1 MLKAWMLEHTQC
13 LLHGAAT
20 LSPCESSGMYLCML
34 CLLLVLRAA
43 LTYGPQL
50 RYFRR
55 LFTLLASEIPLKEKG
70 SVSGCPQW
78 GLCFSWGCV
87 WMCLHV
93 TFLDISDSPGDFYM
107 PRAHTRVSA
116 VYLSVCSPL
125 HTGHAFL
132 CLCVQRGGSDCL
144 PWLYMSG
151 IQHGWWKSLILSLS
165 WWNTNEL
172 VKTGSSGK
180 QMNFSW
186 CLKSCQ
192 IPSLKCFR
200 GTSFW

>member
-20 LSPCESSGMYLCML
+20 LSPCECSGMYLYML

-87 WMCLHV
+87 YMCLHV
-93 TFLDISDSPGDFYM
+93 TFLDISDSPGHFYV
-107 PRAHTRVSA
+107 PRAHTRVFA

-125 HTGHAFL
+125 HAGHAFL
-132 CLCVQRGGSDCL
+132 CLCMQRVGSDSL
-144 PWLYMSG
+144 PWLSMSG

>member
-20 LSPCESSGMYLCML
+20 LSPCEFSGMYLHML

-55 LFTLLASEIPLKEKG
+55 LFTLLASEIPPKKKG

-87 WMCLHV
+87 WMCLCAHV
-93 TFLDISDSPGDFYM
+93 AAARVPRDLGQARGFLNAQSSPTCFCCV
-107 PRAHTRVSA
+107 P
-116 VYLSVCSPL
+116 VCVFTPL

-132 CLCVQRGGSDCL
+132 CLGMQCGGSDSL

-151 IQHGWWKSLILSLS
+151 IQHGW
-165 WWNTNEL
+165 
-172 VKTGSSGK
+172 
-180 QMNFSW
+180 
-186 CLKSCQ
+186 
-192 IPSLKCFR
+192 
-200 GTSFW
+200 